1 MPGGLFSNKRAAFS
15 QVKNLRW
22 ILLLFSW
29 LCASAGL
36 WVSEPPRWFSGLELS
51 AYDLRVQAV
60 ENQIPNSRILIVN
73 IDEES
78 IARLGRWPWPR
89 EIITDLLRKLVEDY
103 QVSLIGLDIFF
114 PELEYSNAPY
124 SVESSAEKLSANELH
139 VKESLSPAEAELRS
153 LLENYPIVLSQTF
166 AFTADQS
173 IKVGM
178 AGKPSTVFDGLDQL
192 PSASGLF
199 ANHRLLSEVAQVGHI
214 SPSYDI
220 DGVVRRQY
228 PLIQYENQAY
238 QSLSLALLQIF
249 MQLPLEYQYQPDRL
263 SVTVEGSS
271 FMEIPLDGDG
281 QMLVPFSGERGHF
294 NYISVVDVLEGAVDP
309 SLLKDRVILI
319 GSTAAGIFDRV
330 PTPVNEL
337 YPGVEV
343 HATLFSALLDQH
355 FWTVPKNQSVILTLL
370 NFVLFVALWRVHHRF
385 GINGTW
391 IASSLL
397 ASFWLFVVWMCWSQ
411 QQWMISAT
419 PPLLFLFMA
428 SALTLPFDLWQ
439 SMRERQHIVDLFG
452 AYVPA
457 TVAEKLLEDTRRNW
471 MEPEKKELTVFFMDI
486 RGFTSIAERLD
497 PEQLAQLVN
506 RVLSEVT
513 EAIHFQGGTIDKYI
527 GDAVMAFWGAPID
540 QPDHAQRAVDAAEQ
554 VMLRLQVLNRQ
565 LAIEGLPEIRVGIGI
580 NSGVVTVGDMGSKFR
595 RSYTVIG
602 DAVNLAARLEQQSKV
617 VGKPVL
623 LGEQTAKAVSDQ
635 SVRLLGTFDIRG
647 RQQKE
652 QVYEPVWSTVKTR
665 T

>member
-1 MPGGLFSNKRAAFS
+1 MPGSLFSNNRVALS

-29 LCASAGL
+29 LCASAAL
-36 WVSEPPRWFSGLELS
+36 WIAEPPRWYSGLELS
-51 AYDLRVQAV
+51 SYDLRVQAV
-60 ENQIPNSRILIVN
+60 ENQTPDSRILIVN

-124 SVESSAEKLSANELH
+124 SLESSAEKFSADE
-139 VKESLSPAEAELRS
+139 KLSPAETALLS
-153 LLENYPIVLSQTF
+153 LLESYPIVLSQTF

-178 AGKPSTVFDGLDQL
+178 AGKPSIVFDGLDQL
-192 PSASGLF
+192 PIASGLF
-199 ANHRLLSEVAQVGHI
+199 ANHRLFSEVAQVGHI

-228 PLIQYENQAY
+228 PLIQYKNQAY

-249 MQLPLEYQYQPDRL
+249 MQLPLEYHYQPDHL
-263 SVTVEGSS
+263 SVTVEGSP

-281 QMLVPFSGERGHF
+281 QMLVPFQGERGHF
-294 NYISVVDVLEGAVDP
+294 NYVSAVDVLEGTVDK

-343 HATLFSALLDQH
+343 HATLFSALLDQSY
-355 FWTVPKNQSVILTLL
+355 WKVPENQGLILTLL
-370 NFVLFVALWRVHHRF
+370 NFFLFVTLWRVHHYF

-397 ASFWLFVVWMCWSQ
+397 ASLWVLVVWVCWNQ
-411 QQWMISAT
+411 QQWVISAT

-452 AYVPA
+452 AYVPV

-486 RGFTSIAERLD
+486 RGFTSIAEKLD

-513 EAIHFQGGTIDKYI
+513 EAIHLQGGTIDKYI

-540 QPDHAQRAVDAAEQ
+540 QPDHAQRALDAAEQ
-554 VMLRLQVLNRQ
+554 VMFRLQSLNRQ
-565 LAIEGLPEIRVGIGI
+565 LANEELPEIRVGIGI
-580 NSGVVTVGDMGSKFR
+580 NTGVVTVGDMGSKFR
-595 RSYTVIG
+595 RSYTVMG

-623 LGEQTAKAVSDQ
+623 LGEQTAMAVSDQ
-635 SVRLLGTFDIRG
+635 SVRPLGIFDIRG
-647 RQQKE
+647 REQKE
-652 QVYEPVWSTVKTR
+652 QVYEPVWSIVKIR